1 MIDKVT
7 ELAQRFMFW
16 YTDFCETNWVFIGIF
31 FVLLIALARTKVEM
45 HWWDFKSLGIVVV
58 LYFVFKGIIIFWLNG

>member
-16 YTDFCETNWVFIGIF
+16 YTDFYETNLIFIGIF

-58 LYFVFKGIIIFWLNG
+58 LYIVFKGIIFFWLNG